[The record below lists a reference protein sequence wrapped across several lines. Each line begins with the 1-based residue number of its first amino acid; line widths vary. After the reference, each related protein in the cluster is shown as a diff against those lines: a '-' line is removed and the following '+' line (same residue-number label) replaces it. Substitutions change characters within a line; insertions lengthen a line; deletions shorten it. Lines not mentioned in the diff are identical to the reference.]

1 MPARDDSCMTTTQ
14 QLEISVL
21 SAPLAAIDRRSL
33 SQAWY
38 SALHLARD
46 GSSSKR
52 GAPRTVAAPPRF
64 PVATAAAASPLPRAA
79 APAPANAKAPSASAA
94 RGGSAVERRTPRLPL
109 ARRIERALFE
119 RASAHARTT
128 FAIGEG
134 TGRVVVVLHANGTRV
149 RLIALCSPSLRRTV
163 ARALDQARFALAAHG
178 IVLDGGI
185 LEEAAP
191 CS

>member
-1 MPARDDSCMTTTQ
+1 VLRDDAHMTTTQ
-14 QLEISVL
+14 QLDISVL

-46 GSSSKR
+46 GSVPTRQASRIPIARGRRAPAAAAGRRSSGVDASFLANTKTPQTW
-52 GAPRTVAAPPRF
+52 APRT
-64 PVATAAAASPLPRAA
+64 
-79 APAPANAKAPSASAA
+79 
-94 RGGSAVERRTPRLPL
+94 GAVERRSARLPL

-119 RASAHARTT
+119 RTSAHGRTT

-134 TGRVVVVLHANGTRV
+134 SGRVVVVLHASGERV
-149 RLIALCSPSLRRTV
+149 RLVALCSPALRRTV
-163 ARALDQARFALAAHG
+163 ARALDQARFALAARG
-178 IVLDGGI
+178 IVLDGGL
-185 LEEAAP
+185 LEGAST